1 MIQMRRV
8 ADKPFPPR
16 EIRLISVC
24 LCATNGAIRVR
35 EQSNWYNTPRVAI
48 RKRSGGKV
56 ILSRLGNTSAQ
67 NRSASDES
75 EDYVLVECS

>member
-1 MIQMRRV
+1 MGSKV
-8 ADKPFPPR
+8 DKQTRSLLIRTNIALVQR
-16 EIRLISVC
+16 E
-24 LCATNGAIRVR
+24 VR